1 MIYTSARSMIRG
13 ELSALFGTVEG
24 IAFYERVAVN
34 TPTEPYAI
42 WKVVDSVTDPD
53 DSRES
58 DGADITQGLVEITFS
73 AQASEIEEAT
83 DRLLQSVRTA
93 LLAYQPSSNGE
104 TVRYNAGTEAGT
116 MKGVQY
122 NSHHP
127 RVEATQS
134 GTTRCRLYVTFIA
147 HYRWQK
153 VKV

>member
-1 MIYTSARSMIRG
+1 MSYTSARSMIRG
-13 ELSALFGTVEG
+13 ELAALFGTVEG
-24 IAFYERVAVN
+24 ITFFERVAAN

-58 DGADITQGLVEITFS
+58 DGSDITQGLIEITFS
-73 AQASEIEEAT
+73 GQASEIEEVT
-83 DRLLQSVRTA
+83 DRLLQAVRTA
-93 LLAYQPSSNGE
+93 LLAYRASHGGE
-104 TVRYNAGTEAGT
+104 TASYNAGAERGV

-127 RVEATQS
+127 RVEATQ
-134 GTTRCRLYVTFIA
+134 GGMTRCRLYVTFIA

-153 VKV
+153 VKA